1 MLRYVQRFNCNSLI
15 MSQLSNSTQ
24 LIILLA
30 LNCTFHHNF
39 LIYSHTHIIIII
51 IMTLQQQ
58 SISVA
63 IVVALN
69 YWCGNIIAE
78 NANVKGYFE

>member
-1 MLRYVQRFNCNSLI
+1 MLMYVRSSNCNSLL
-15 MSQLSNSTQ
+15 MSQLWSPTQ
-24 LIILLA
+24 LIILIA

-39 LIYSHTHIIIII
+39 LINSHTHTHIII

-78 NANVKGYFE
+78 NANVKDYFE

>member
-1 MLRYVQRFNCNSLI
+1 MLKYVQRFNCNSLI
-15 MSQLSNSTQ
+15 MSRLSTQ
-24 LIILLA
+24 LINLLA